1 MVTEMNRIDI
11 AKLAQEVFEESTG
24 LRSYPAYE
32 QAMVKFA
39 NTILERYMDS
49 QTHRRYS
56 EEHML
61 EFAKWHCEYP
71 ADITRDKLKDFN
83 DQHQIL

>member
-1 MVTEMNRIDI
+1 MNRSDI

-32 QAMVKFA
+32 QAMIKFA
-39 NTILERYMDS
+39 NTILDRYMDS

-56 EEHML
+56 EEHMI
-61 EFAKWHCEYP
+61 EFAKLYCEYP
-71 ADITRDKLKDFN
+71 NNITRDKLKDFN
-83 DQHQIL
+83 EQYQIL